1 MSKVIKQHKARIEVL
16 KEELSDILIEIAE
29 INREV
34 MEESECVYSVGAYLV
49 LSENI
54 DREDDTSAVMGALIG
69 NGKQVVGGIANDDA
83 IDEVLSEVVK
93 RKLGSM
99 IEDIL

>member
-69 NGKQVVGGIANDDA
+69 NGKQVVGGIANDGA

>member
-1 MSKVIKQHKARIEVL
+1 MSNAIKQSKARIEVL
-16 KEELSDILIEIAE
+16 KEELSEILIEIAE

-54 DREDDTSAVMGALIG
+54 DREDDTSAVMDALVG
-69 NGKQVVGGIANDDA
+69 NGKQVVGGLANDDA
-83 IDEVLSEVVK
+83 IDEVLSEVIKV
-93 RKLGSM
+93 KLGSM
-99 IEDIL
+99 IEEIL

>member
-1 MSKVIKQHKARIEVL
+1 MSNAIKQSKARIEVL

-69 NGKQVVGGIANDDA
+69 NGSQVVNGMANDDA
-83 IDEVLSEVVK
+83 IDEVFSEVIK
-93 RKLGSM
+93 MKLDDM
-99 IEDIL
+99 IEDVL

>member
-1 MSKVIKQHKARIEVL
+1 MSNAIKQSKARIEVL

-34 MEESECVYSVGAYLV
+34 MEESEGKNSVGAYLV

-54 DREDDTSAVMGALIG
+54 YREDDTSVVMGH
-69 NGKQVVGGIANDDA
+69 
-83 IDEVLSEVVK
+83 
-93 RKLGSM
+93 
-99 IEDIL
+99 

>member
-1 MSKVIKQHKARIEVL
+1 MSNVIKQSRARVEIL
-16 KEELSDILIEIAE
+16 KEELSEILIEIAE

-54 DREDDTSAVMGALIG
+54 DREDDTSVVMSALVG
-69 NGKQVVGGIANDDA
+69 NGEKVVGGLANDDA
-83 IDEVLSEVVK
+83 IDEVFSEVIK
-93 RKLGSM
+93 MKLDDM
-99 IEDIL
+99 IEDVL